1 MMEIAIH
8 LRIIIGILCFTLV
21 GVIIALI
28 RQNRL
33 KEHYA
38 IIWLLTALIIFVF
51 GIWPDSLNLVSR
63 VVKLHHLTTL
73 FMVAFLFLLAIVLHF
88 TLAISQL
95 FERNRRLTQE
105 VALLKFELEQA
116 RHSTVQLASDA
127 LVIGERVSCE
137 AKRISSPSLRSTQSP

>member
-1 MMEIAIH
+1 MMEIATH

-21 GVIIALI
+21 GIIIELI

-38 IIWLLTALIIFVF
+38 IIWLLTAASVFIF
-51 GIWPDSLNLVSR
+51 GIWPNSINIISR
-63 VVKLHHLTTL
+63 IVRLHHLTTL

-95 FERNRRLTQE
+95 FDRNKRLTQE
-105 VALLKFELEQA
+105 VAWLRFELEEF
-116 RHSTVQLASDA
+116 S
-127 LVIGERVSCE
+127 
-137 AKRISSPSLRSTQSP
+137 KREKGKRE